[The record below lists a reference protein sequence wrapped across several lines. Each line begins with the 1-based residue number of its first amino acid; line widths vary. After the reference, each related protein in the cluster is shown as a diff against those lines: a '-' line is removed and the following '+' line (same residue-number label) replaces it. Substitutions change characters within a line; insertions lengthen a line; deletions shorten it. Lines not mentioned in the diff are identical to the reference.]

1 MCGILWTVWWS
12 EAMNKTDNLH
22 HLDRHLVRAGFM
34 PLAPISL
41 SVALFDAAFGLALRL
56 PG

>member
-1 MCGILWTVWWS
+1 
-12 EAMNKTDNLH
+12 MNKTDNLH